1 MTRSIGIANVAALGA
16 ITAVLWLSPAS
27 AGDQSLPGAKVESV
41 VVIAKRL
48 NPTVVDV
55 WFGVDALRKVVQ
67 IYVSRQL
74 PPARSS
80 VDNARN
86 GFQAGS
92 TDLFFGFEAKRRLSA
107 VQFDRPKL
115 KVELQAKYAE
125 LGRLAGGAL

>member
-1 MTRSIGIANVAALGA
+1 M
-16 ITAVLWLSPAS
+16 
-27 AGDQSLPGAKVESV
+27 
-41 VVIAKRL
+41 
-48 NPTVVDV
+48 
-55 WFGVDALRKVVQ
+55 Q

-92 TDLFFGFEAKRRLSA
+92 LDISLVFEAERRLRA
-107 VQFDRPKL
+107 VQLDLLKL

-125 LGRLAGGAL
+125 MERLAGGSL